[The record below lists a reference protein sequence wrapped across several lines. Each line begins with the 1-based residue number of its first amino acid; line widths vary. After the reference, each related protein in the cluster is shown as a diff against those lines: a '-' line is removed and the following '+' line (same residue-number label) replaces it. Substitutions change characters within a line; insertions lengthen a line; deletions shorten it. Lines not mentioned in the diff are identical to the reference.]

1 MVPFQK
7 ALIDY
12 TPFDK
17 EEATSKNRILAL
29 LEETDIPFSREN
41 LSGHITG
48 SALVVNEQLTRTCLI
63 KHKKLGMWL
72 QPGGHC
78 DGDPEVE
85 QTALRETEEETGL
98 TQLRLIPSIFD
109 LDVHD
114 IPEKEKNGMV
124 EPAHQHHDVRY
135 LIVANEEEQATIQEE
150 EVDGLK
156 WMSFEEAIKINPWR
170 PFSRMIDKIMSERDQ
185 YLSWIK

>member
-7 ALIDY
+7 TLTEY
-12 TPFDK
+12 CPFDA
-17 EEATSKNRILAL
+17 EEEVNKARILAL
-29 LEETDIPFSREN
+29 FEETDIPFSREN

-48 SALVVNEQLTRTCLI
+48 SALVVNADLTKTCLI

-78 DGDPEVE
+78 DGDPEVD

-98 TQLRLIPSIFD
+98 KELRLIPRIFD
-109 LDVHD
+109 VDVHD
-114 IPEKEKNGMV
+114 IPEREKGGLV
-124 EPAHQHHDVRY
+124 EPAHYHHDIRY
-135 LIVANEEEQATIQEE
+135 LVVANEEEQATIQEE
-150 EVDGLK
+150 EIDGLQ
-156 WMSFEEAIKINPWR
+156 WMSFEEAVKINPWR
-170 PFSRMIDKIMSERDQ
+170 PFSRMIDKLMSEREQ